1 MLLNLVIIVLMILL
15 TAFFVA
21 AEFGFVKIRK
31 TRLESLSNEG
41 NKNAT
46 LSLHIVNHLDE
57 YLSACQLGIT
67 LTSLAIGWIGES
79 TIEHLLHPVLSLV
92 PISAS
97 MRTLISFILAFA
109 IMTFVHVVIGE
120 LIPKSISIS
129 KTEKTVLSVAR
140 PLHWFYKISFP
151 FIWLLNKSAS
161 GIGKL
166 IGVEIA
172 GEGEEHHS
180 EEELLIIASQS
191 LSHGEIN
198 SEEFELIENSF
209 RFDQTLARE
218 IMVSRPDMDILDE
231 SLTAE
236 EALNISIKEGHSRY
250 PVVHETKDNIIGY
263 ITQKDLI
270 KLYIQDPTSPITSEI
285 NKILVIFENT
295 PIKELLEEMKTEKKH
310 IAILVD
316 EYGGTSGL
324 VTIEDIIE
332 EVFGDIQ
339 DEQDHELPMITM
351 ITQNSYLV
359 DGRTELIE
367 LSKQFDLNF
376 EESHKDNGK
385 SPTSIGGWLL
395 DHDPNQSK
403 VGSFIDYQGYG
414 FEITDMEHGVIIT
427 QVKITKIEE

>member
-1 MLLNLVIIVLMILL
+1 MIFL

-31 TRLESLSNEG
+31 TRLESLSNDG

-46 LSLHIVNHLDE
+46 LGLHIVNHLDE

-79 TIEHLLHPVLSLV
+79 TIEHLLHPVLSLF

-129 KTEKTVLSVAR
+129 KTEKTVLAVAR

-166 IGVEIA
+166 IGVQIA
-172 GEGEEHHS
+172 GEGDEHHS

-218 IMVSRPDMDILDE
+218 IMVSRPDMDVLDD
-231 SLTAE
+231 TMTVR
-236 EALNISIKEGHSRY
+236 EALDISMTQGHSRY
-250 PVVHETKDNIIGY
+250 PVVHETKDDIVGY
-263 ITQKDLI
+263 ITQTDLI
-270 KLYIQDPTSPITSEI
+270 KLYMQDPEASIISEI

-295 PIKELLEEMKTEKKH
+295 PIKELLDEMKEQKKH
-310 IAILVD
+310 LAILVD

-324 VTIEDIIE
+324 ITIEDIIE

-339 DEQDHELPMITM
+339 DEKDDELPMITS
-351 ITQNSYLV
+351 QPDGSYLV
-359 DGRTELIE
+359 DGRTELNE
-367 LSKQFDLNF
+367 LAKQFDLNF
-376 EESHKDNGK
+376 EDSHKDNGK

-395 DHDPNQSK
+395 DHDLNQTK
-403 VGSFIDYQGYG
+403 IGTTLQHEGYQ
-414 FEITDMEHGVIIT
+414 FEVTEMEHGVVIT
-427 QVKITKIEE
+427 QLKVTQNN